1 MPLFSWLRERMTAT
15 RQPRLAPARKPAPR
29 FRPHLESLER
39 RDVPSTL
46 TVTNNLDTGAAG
58 TLRAEIAAAA
68 SGDTIVFAPSLA
80 GQTITLAY
88 RELAIAKSLTIQG
101 LGAGQLTI
109 SGGGHTRVFDV
120 SGAGANVTLSGLAI
134 TQGNAGSALVDSGD
148 GGGIL
153 NRGGSTLTISGCT
166 LSNNQAQLEGGGIA
180 NLGATLNVI
189 NSTVSGNTV
198 INYNGA
204 FESHGKGGGV
214 YSAPDNLL
222 PLGAGDSQLSITN
235 CTLSHNLAGSEG
247 GGIWVSYT
255 MTKIDSCTLSGN
267 TASSGSA
274 IYNYSGVYSL
284 IVSNS
289 LFSGNSN
296 SSHFPIYGGWFNG
309 GGDTFQ

>member
-1 MPLFSWLRERMTAT
+1 MSFVSWLRNRMSARAPQRRAQRPSAT
-15 RQPRLAPARKPAPR
+15 RR
-29 FRPHLESLER
+29 FRPRLEALEAR
-39 RDVPSTL
+39 WVPSTL
-46 TVTNNLDTGAAG
+46 TVLNNLDSGAG
-58 TLRAEIAAAA
+58 SLRADIAAAA

-101 LGAGQLTI
+101 LGGGQLTI
-109 SGGGHTRVFDV
+109 SGGGRTRVFDV
-120 SGAGANVTLSGLAI
+120 SGAGTNVTLSGLAI
-134 TQGNAGSALVDSGD
+134 TQGNAGSDPVDSCD

-166 LSNNQAQLEGGGIA
+166 LSNNRAQLEGGGIA

-204 FESHGKGGGV
+204 FESHGAGGGV
-214 YSAPDNLL
+214 YSGRDNL
-222 PLGAGDSQLSITN
+222 GRDSQLSITD
-235 CTLSHNLAGSEG
+235 CTLSNNRAGSEG
-247 GGIWVSYT
+247 GGIYVIYT
-255 MTKIDSCTLSGN
+255 STKIDGCTLSSN
-267 TASSGSA
+267 IALAGSA
-274 IYNYSGVYSL
+274 ISNSSGAISL

-289 LFSGNSN
+289 LFSRNNN
-296 SSHFPIYGGWFNG
+296 SSSFPIYGGWFNG